1 MTVTLD
7 PSIRDLHTQIN
18 REETDRKFLRSAKAW
33 ADIWSKDP
41 STKVGAVAV
50 GVQRNQVA
58 FGYNGLPPGLVDTPE
73 RLNNRD
79 QKLALTLHAES
90 NALANATFPAHTL
103 YITHPPCQDCALRIL
118 QARTVQR
125 VVYAY
130 PGTEFLARWG
140 DVTRAA
146 GELLAEGGV
155 AVEMVVMDDKPAVVG
170 ELRWVWEPALVF
182 DDFSHGL
189 NDHIL
194 QIDGVDYARV
204 RGTTKGHDSPRWW
217 WSTCDVRI
225 LSMDTFHKKVDTA
238 EEAKA
243 QAMTYVRKQLGLADE

>member
-1 MTVTLD
+1 MTIS
-7 PSIRDLHTQIN
+7 PPIRDLHTQIN

-50 GVQRNQVA
+50 GLQRNLVA
-58 FGYNGLPPGLVDTPE
+58 FGYNGLPPGLADTPE

-90 NALANATFPAHTL
+90 NALANATFPVHTL

-130 PGTEFLARWG
+130 PGAEFLSRWG
-140 DVTRAA
+140 DATRAA
-146 GELLAEGGV
+146 VELLIEGGV
-155 AVEMVVMDDKPAVVG
+155 AEVVGVVMDDKPKVVG
-170 ELRWVWEPALVF
+170 ELRWVWEPAMEFNHELK
-182 DDFSHGL
+182 
-189 NDHIL
+189 DHIL
-194 QIDGVDYARV
+194 QIEGLEYARV
-204 RGTTKGHDSPRWW
+204 YAIAEGRWQW
-217 WSTCDVRI
+217 FAGGDECGI
-225 LSMDTFHKKVDTA
+225 PHKYALNNEVSTA
-238 EEAKA
+238 EEAKV